1 MKYKAIIFD
10 LDGVICHTDKY
21 HYLAWKQVADR
32 LGIYFDEEI
41 NNRLRGVSRM
51 ESLEIVLER
60 CEKILS
66 HEEKLSIADEKN
78 EIYKNLLKDMSPADV
93 SKEVMDTLT
102 SLKNSGILLG
112 IGSSSKNAKLIL
124 SKIGLQEFFD
134 AISDGIGLAHSKPN
148 PEVFVKCAQMLNI
161 DPTDC
166 LVIEDAIVGV
176 QAAKAAKMDSVA
188 VGDAAKQDIATY
200 KMECFTELIALV

>member
-1 MKYKAIIFD
+1 LKYKAIIFD